1 MYGQPKAVCYLPH
14 NVCSEKLSQHMDF
27 SLKTEADL
35 TSPDLFTKR
44 GVSKFRTHL
53 ADKTDITEKMRALQ
67 GLKRG

>member
-1 MYGQPKAVCYLPH
+1 
-14 NVCSEKLSQHMDF
+14 MDF

-53 ADKTDITEKMRALQ
+53 ADKTNITEKMRALQ